1 MTPSIDTTPISC
13 PRQVVRPEW
22 IDYNGHLNMAYYHV
36 LFDKALDHVFDLL
49 GIGEAYVRSGQGSCF
64 VLEVHVHY
72 LQELSLGDP
81 VDIRCQLLDYDTKRI
96 HFIEQMF
103 HGEQGYLAATS
114 EQLTLHVSMET
125 RRSALFPQSV
135 LDRLA
140 TMRRLHADLPVPA
153 QVGHTIGIRRAGS
166 PAA

>member
-1 MTPSIDTTPISC
+1 MSSLITC

-36 LFDKALDHVFDLL
+36 LFDKALDHVFDQI
-49 GIGEAYVRSGQGSCF
+49 GIGEAYVRTSQGSCF
-64 VLEVHVHY
+64 VMEVHVHY

-81 VDIRCQLLDYDTKRI
+81 VDIRFQLLDHDNKRI

-103 HGEQGYLAATS
+103 HGDQSYLAATS

-125 RRSALFPQSV
+125 RRASHFPEHVQT
-135 LDRLA
+135 RLA
-140 TMRRLHADLPVPA
+140 NMLREHAPLPRPE
-153 QVGHTIGIRRAGS
+153 QVGHSIGIRRS
-166 PAA
+166 STTAA